1 MLPERGISVPTLE
14 QLHTVLMRITFP
26 SSKEEILEQLR
37 RLGEMDEVLE
47 RLRSL
52 PEHFYGS
59 VDTVMDT
66 LRGLE

>member
-1 MLPERGISVPTLE
+1 M
-14 QLHTVLMRITFP
+14 HTVLMRITFP
-26 SSKEEILEQLR
+26 SSKEEILDQVR
-37 RLGEMDEVLE
+37 HLGATDEMLE

-59 VDTVMDT
+59 VDTVIDA